1 MGVTVFCR
9 RRTLL
14 TTVHRGMVCQWWDRW
29 LTITT
34 VIWTIIIIDC
44 IIDIII
50 ITATVKTI
58 STSCWTAMKKNSIY

>member
-14 TTVHRGMVCQWWDRW
+14 TTVRGMVCQWDRW
-29 LTITT
+29 LTTTT
-34 VIWTIIIIDC
+34 VIWTIIIDC
-44 IIDIII
+44 ITAATIIDIII
-50 ITATVKTI
+50 ATVKTI